1 MLSAVC
7 STETGVHV
15 CCVNLN
21 ICLNTPYCVFL
32 LDILKS
38 LNLRIRGAPVQRTA
52 HNMILQLPSAD
63 TTALCAETKGQVA
76 PKSAPCFM
84 FSILMT
90 LKKVS
95 LNVLT
100 ACESPIG
107 TLHTHTPHPA
117 SAVLF
122 SASPEEWAAENSGR
136 VRGKG
141 GEGSGERCQYAC
153 Q

>member
-1 MLSAVC
+1 MK
-7 STETGVHV
+7 T
-15 CCVNLN
+15 
-21 ICLNTPYCVFL
+21 CLNTPYCIL
-32 LDILKS
+32 LLNIFKS
-38 LNLRIRGAPVQRTA
+38 LNLWIQKAHVQRTI

-76 PKSAPCFM
+76 PKSTPCFV

-107 TLHTHTPHPA
+107 TLTLCTLPQL
-117 SAVLF
+117 SCLVNLQRYK
-122 SASPEEWAAENSGR
+122 ELKTVAE
-136 VRGKG
+136 
-141 GEGSGERCQYAC
+141 
-153 Q
+153 